1 MRQAEWDV
9 AEPLLRSL
17 TPDMLCMADR
27 GFVGYSHWQAGVK
40 TGAQLLWR
48 MPKNLIL
55 PVEKQMDDGS
65 YLSGL
70 YPSDHD
76 RKQRVNGIVVRV
88 IEYTL
93 PNVPDSEPMYRLLTT
108 LLDDKKAPTLTLAT
122 LYHERWEVELVF
134 DELKT
139 HQVQRCRVLRSKTP
153 ELVQQE
159 F

>member
-1 MRQAEWDV
+1 M
-9 AEPLLRSL
+9 PL
-17 TPDMLCMADR
+17 TP
-27 GFVGYSHWQAGVK
+27 K
-40 TGAQLLWR
+40 
-48 MPKNLIL
+48 
-55 PVEKQMDDGS
+55 
-65 YLSGL
+65 
-70 YPSDHD
+70 YP
-76 RKQRVNGIVVRV
+76 
-88 IEYTL
+88 L

-139 HQVQRCRVLRSKTP
+139 HQVQRRRVLRSKTP

>member
-1 MRQAEWDV
+1 MR
-9 AEPLLRSL
+9 RSL
-17 TPDMLCMADR
+17 KAWLERWNAQRTR
-27 GFVGYSHWQAGVK
+27 GRRQIGDQQSPL
-40 TGAQLLWR
+40 TTD
-48 MPKNLIL
+48 
-55 PVEKQMDDGS
+55 DDGS

-93 PNVPDSEPMYRLLTT
+93 TNVPDSEPMYRLLTT
-108 LLDDKKAPTLTLAT
+108 LLDDKKAPALTLAT